1 MGKSDTEG
9 QSTEKAEPA
18 IGLRVGRAGSVA
30 KGYYFPAEPKG
41 RRRVGLNMAT
51 LVLLRWIAVS
61 GQTVTL
67 FLVSSYFNFDLP
79 GVPCALTV
87 GALAISNIALMY
99 AKWRRLSEV
108 RVALIMGFDLVQLSL
123 LVGLT
128 GGLENPFAL
137 LLLAP
142 VTVSATI
149 LGGRWT
155 VIVTLAALAVT
166 TVVAAFHLPLPWG
179 TATPPP
185 DLPQTYRLGLWT
197 ALAMSIVFIATYIWT
212 ASEGTRRVSAAL
224 TASAEALARE
234 REMSSLGTLA
244 AAAAHELGSPLST
257 IALVTK
263 DLLSSVDRN
272 SPLYEDIELLK
283 SQSDRCREILVGLS
297 SRPSSRTGDPFEV
310 MPLSNLVEISAQGH
324 VPDSVAFDIIV
335 DETSEG
341 PEPQVAR
348 SPEFLN
354 GLGNFLSNAGQFAKT
369 EVEARLLWNDEDIW
383 VSVRDDGPGFPLPVL
398 QNIGEPYMSTRAGKD
413 GHMGLGVFIA
423 TTLLETIGG
432 QVEFRN
438 REGAEVLVYWPR
450 EVLEAGG
457 DGV

>member
-1 MGKSDTEG
+1 MDNTT
-9 QSTEKAEPA
+9 STKRSPA
-18 IGLRVGRAGSVA
+18 TVPTNF
-30 KGYYFPAEPKG
+30 YFPSEPRG
-41 RRRVGLNMAT
+41 RRPIGLNMAT
-51 LVLLRWIAVS
+51 LVLLRWIAVA
-61 GQTVTL
+61 GQTATL
-67 FLVSSYFNFDLP
+67 VLVSTVFDFELP
-79 GVPCALTV
+79 ILPCALMA
-87 GALAISNIALMY
+87 GALAVSNIALMLT
-99 AKWRRLSEV
+99 KWRRLSEG
-108 RVALIMGFDLVQLSL
+108 RVALIMAFDLIQLTL
-123 LVGLT
+123 LVALT

-155 VIVTLAALAVT
+155 VIMTLIALAVVT
-166 TVVAAFHLPLPWG
+166 MVAMYHLPLPWG
-179 TATPPP
+179 AAAPPP

-212 ASEGTRRVSAAL
+212 ASEGTRRMSAAL

-257 IALVTK
+257 IALVSK
-263 DLLSSVDRN
+263 DLMSSVDRD

-297 SRPSSRTGDPFEV
+297 SRPSSRAGDPFEV
-310 MPLSNLVEISAQGH
+310 MPLSSLVEISALDH
-324 VPDSVAFDIIV
+324 IPDGIEFDIAV
-335 DETSEG
+335 DDSAEG
-341 PEPQVAR
+341 PEPLAAR

-354 GLGNFLSNAGQFAKT
+354 GIGNFISNAGQFAKT
-369 EVEARLLWNDEDIW
+369 EVEARLLWNAEAIW
-383 VSVRDDGPGFPLPVL
+383 VLVRDDGPGFPLTVL
-398 QNIGEPYMSTRAGKD
+398 QNLGEPYMSTRAGKD

-432 QVEFRN
+432 RVEFRN
-438 REGAEVLVYWPR
+438 RRGAEVLVYWPR
-450 EVLEAGG
+450 DVLEA
-457 DGV
+457 DADTL